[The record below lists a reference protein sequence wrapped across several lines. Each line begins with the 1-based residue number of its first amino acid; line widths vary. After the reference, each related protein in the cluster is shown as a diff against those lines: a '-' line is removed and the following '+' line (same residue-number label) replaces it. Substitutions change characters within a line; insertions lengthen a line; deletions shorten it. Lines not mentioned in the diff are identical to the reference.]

1 GERGH
6 AARNSCPVRRSDQQG
21 MGAGAAKALL
31 PCIQFRAAG
40 RRDRQWAEYFSH
52 GAAQLP
58 LGRRFSFS
66 APCVGTGSAGTG
78 GPGVAII
85 HVAVALGRGTC
96 PGTGSLSKREE
107 SSAADSAYA
116 LR

>member
-1 GERGH
+1 
-6 AARNSCPVRRSDQQG
+6 

-31 PCIQFRAAG
+31 PSIQFRAAG
-40 RRDRQWAEYFSH
+40 LRDRQWAEYFSD

-85 HVAVALGRGTC
+85 HIAVALGCGTC
-96 PGTGSLSKREE
+96 PGTGSLSQREE
-107 SSAADSAYA
+107 STAHHSARA